1 MKMFS
6 VDGRT
11 VVVSIFKFFMLFDN
25 LLKGINVIELTESI
39 FGDFVVSTLLVS
51 DWLMVALCK
60 YNDVMDSL
68 SWRSCPPGKLSG
80 EIDASVTVMTSGNS
94 YSFCILFLSVELP
107 YSLLIVVTGILGGMF
122 NCNQ

>member
-1 MKMFS
+1 MKMLS

-39 FGDFVVSTLLVS
+39 FGDFVVSTVFVS

-68 SWRSCPPGKLSG
+68 SWRSCSPGKLSG
-80 EIDASVTVMTSGNS
+80 EIDTSVTVMTSGNS
-94 YSFCILFLSVELP
+94 YSFCILFLSVELL

-122 NCNQ
+122 NFNQ